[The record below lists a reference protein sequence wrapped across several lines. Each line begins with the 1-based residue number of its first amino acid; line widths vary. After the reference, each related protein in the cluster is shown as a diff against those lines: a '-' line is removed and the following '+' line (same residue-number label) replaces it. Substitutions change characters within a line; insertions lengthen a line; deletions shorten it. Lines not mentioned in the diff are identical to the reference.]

1 MIMTKKYCSGYSLLK
16 HFEEKGADIR
26 LLTDYKERKEHSMAI
41 ETRFHI
47 VEQEGPVVIWKFNNP
62 PQNLMNLETQAELTE
77 LIEEFEAN
85 PELRVAI
92 ITSNLPDVF
101 IQHFDVGTILSE
113 WSEMTPEEQAALME
127 NAIKNPPTP
136 RGFARLRR
144 KPIIAAIS
152 GPTAGGGCELTL
164 QCEFRFMSRNA
175 YLGCPEVNVG
185 ILPGGG
191 GTQRMTR
198 LLGISRTMDMLLI
211 GRVVDAD
218 EAERIGL
225 VHRACDV
232 ETLLP
237 EAIQYAQELAR
248 RPSMAV
254 GHIMQCIYEGSQMP
268 LQEGLMLESSLF
280 LELAQSEDAKRLM
293 GEYVNSGQD
302 VEAAKDAPE

>member
-1 MIMTKKYCSGYSLLK
+1 
-16 HFEEKGADIR
+16 
-26 LLTDYKERKEHSMAI
+26 MAI
-41 ETRFHI
+41 EPHYHI
-47 VEQEGPVVIWKFNNP
+47 VEKEGPIIIWKFNNP
-62 PQNLMNLETQAELTE
+62 PQNLMNLETIAELTE
-77 LIEEFEAN
+77 LIEEFEAD

-113 WSEMTPEEQAALME
+113 WSEKTPEEQAVLLEAAD
-127 NAIKNPPTP
+127 NNSQPA

-164 QCEFRFMSRNA
+164 QCDFRFMSRNA
-175 YLGCPEVNVG
+175 LLGCPEIHVG

-198 LLGISRTMDMLLI
+198 LLGVSRTLDMLLM

-225 VHRACDV
+225 VHKATDV
-232 ETLLP
+232 EDLMP
-237 EAIQYAQELAR
+237 KAIAYARELAQ
-248 RPSMAV
+248 RPPMAV
-254 GHIMQCIYEGSQMP
+254 GHIMECIYEGSQMP
-268 LQEGLMLESSLF
+268 LKDGLALESRLF
-280 LELAQSEDAKRLM
+280 MELTQSEDAKRLM
-293 GEYVNSGQD
+293 AEYFSGGQN
-302 VEAAKDAPE
+302 VEAVRAEMEASDRSDQ